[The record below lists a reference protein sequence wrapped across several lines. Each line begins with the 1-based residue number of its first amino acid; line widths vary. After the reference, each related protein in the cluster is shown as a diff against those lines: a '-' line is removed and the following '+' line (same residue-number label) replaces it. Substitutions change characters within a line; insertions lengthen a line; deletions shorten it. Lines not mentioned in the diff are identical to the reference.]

1 MRALVLL
8 ALCLAATPAG
18 AREVRVPLRLDFA
31 FLKEL
36 LLARTFTDPER
47 TARIY
52 TDGVDCNRVTLL
64 HPELGR
70 AGERLRV
77 TSEVDAKFGTLLLG
91 YCLFPVEWQGTVE
104 SQLEPRLDP
113 ALPIVR
119 FRVAESSLQ
128 RRGDPEPTRGG
139 LLWDW
144 VERYARPRLELL
156 SIDLAAPMR
165 DLGAVLPLFVAERD
179 AASAQALV
187 QSLALENPVVTD
199 AGVAVQLRFTPPER
213 KTPLPRE
220 GPAPA
225 LTEEELARVEAA
237 LARWDGFVTYV
248 VKHAGERTE
257 DAALRERLL
266 EVLLGAR
273 YRVLEV
279 LETETAAQ
287 PDPVRPL
294 FLETWQQLADVLR
307 ELGTSLGDREALRYL
322 GFVASA
328 DALAALD
335 ALGPE
340 MNIEVSSDGLRR
352 LARVL
357 APDETADPLA
367 APEEVD
373 PQLRHALGFDEPLP
387 PPEPNPE
394 VEPEA
399 PPDEELAPEPE
410 PAPEP
415 EAAPPPAP
423 AVSAPPTS
431 SLWQRLRAWLG
442 DPSEWWIA
450 SAHAASLPAE
460 VGGLSRDEIAR
471 LNRWV
476 PKRAELDEYLPL
488 MRSLLRGVS
497 AETARS
503 RSLPPDYH
511 QLYSD
516 LQLATAWQETCW
528 RQFVRI
534 QGAIRPIRSRAGA
547 IGLMQVN
554 ARAWRG
560 FYDPR
565 GLGGD
570 IGYNARAGS
579 EILLH
584 YLVDL
589 ALARREHER
598 DGGVENLVRASY
610 AAYNG
615 GPAQLRRYRDAK
627 TGKRA
632 RAVDASL
639 FEKYEA
645 VRKGRELEVARCF
658 G

>member
-8 ALCLAATPAG
+8 ALCLVATPAA
-18 AREVRVPLRLDFA
+18 AREVRVPLELDFA

-36 LLARTFTDPER
+36 LRARAFTDPEH

-64 HPELGR
+64 DPALGR

-77 TSEVDAKFGTLLLG
+77 TSAVDARFGTLFLG

-104 SQLEPRLDP
+104 SELEPWLD
-113 ALPIVR
+113 AAQPIVR
-119 FRVAESSLQ
+119 FRVAASSLL
-128 RRGDPEPTRGG
+128 RRGDPEPTTSG
-139 LLWDW
+139 LLWEW

-156 SIDLAAPMR
+156 SVDLSAPMR
-165 DLGAVLPLFVAERD
+165 DLGAVLPLFLAERD
-179 AASAQALV
+179 VASARALV
-187 QSLALENPVVTD
+187 QSLALDRPTVSDGGLGLE
-199 AGVAVQLRFTPPER
+199 LRFTPPER
-213 KTPLPRE
+213 TAPLPRE

-225 LTEEELARVEAA
+225 LSEEELARVESA
-237 LARWDGFVTYV
+237 LERWDGFVTYV
-248 VKHAGERTE
+248 VKHAGGQTD
-257 DAALRERLL
+257 DAALREQLL

-273 YRVLEV
+273 YRVIEV
-279 LETETAAQ
+279 LESRAPAQ

-294 FLETWQQLADVLR
+294 FLETWQQLAAAMR
-307 ELGTSLGDREALRYL
+307 ELGPTLGDRDALRYL
-322 GFVASA
+322 GFVAAA

-357 APDETADPLA
+357 APDDTVDPLVT
-367 APEEVD
+367 PEDVD
-373 PQLRHALGFDEPLP
+373 PALRRALGFEQPLP

-394 VEPEA
+394 VEDA
-399 PPDEELAPEPE
+399 PPE
-410 PAPEP
+410 PAP
-415 EAAPPPAP
+415 P
-423 AVSAPPTS
+423 AVSSPPSS
-431 SLWQRLRAWLG
+431 SLWRRLLAALA
-442 DPSEWWIA
+442 DPSAWWIA
-450 SAHAASLPAE
+450 SAHAARLPMEAS
-460 VGGLSRDEIAR
+460 GLSRDEVAR

-476 PKRAELDEYLPL
+476 PRRKELDDYLPL
-488 MRSLLRGVS
+488 VRSLLRGAS
-497 AETARS
+497 EATS
-503 RSLPPDYH
+503 RTRALPAAYRR
-511 QLYSD
+511 LYSD

-534 QGAIRPIRSRAGA
+534 RGAIHPIRSHAGA
-547 IGLMQVN
+547 LGLMQVN

-570 IGYNARAGS
+570 IAYNAHAGS

-589 ALARREHER
+589 AIAKGEHQR
-598 DGGVENLVRASY
+598 DGGDENLVRASY

-627 TGKRA
+627 AGRRA

-645 VRKGRELEVARCF
+645 VRDGRELEVARCF